1 MQNSASRYWQ
11 VNMSE
16 THGGDA
22 VQDDPEM
29 SRSKKRLATLVMLG
43 QNFIERQKA
52 REAAIENIRDSIN
65 KMTDDEFDQLCQM
78 CPEKKELL
86 MELKKMK
93 TSIKEDATDHRDR
106 YG

>member
-1 MQNSASRYWQ
+1 
-11 VNMSE
+11 MSE
-16 THGGDA
+16 TNGGD
-22 VQDDPEM
+22 VIQDDPERGK
-29 SRSKKRLATLVMLG
+29 SRKRLATLVMLG

-93 TSIKEDATDHRDR
+93 TSVKQGATNHRDR

>member
-1 MQNSASRYWQ
+1 
-11 VNMSE
+11 MSE
-16 THGGDA
+16 TNGDDI

-29 SRSKKRLATLVMLG
+29 SRSRKRLATLVMLG

-52 REAAIENIRDSIN
+52 REAAIENVRDSIN

-93 TSIKEDATDHRDR
+93 TSVKRGATNHQDR

>member
-1 MQNSASRYWQ
+1 MN
-11 VNMSE
+11 E
-16 THGGDA
+16 TNGGD
-22 VQDDPEM
+22 VIQDDPERGK
-29 SRSKKRLATLVMLG
+29 SRKRLATLVMLG

-93 TSIKEDATDHRDR
+93 TSVKRGATNPQDR